1 MLVLVVSPRTEK
13 KLLNKEIEER
23 ALSSRGASR
32 NSNYTLKN
40 EYKEKINLFSAASKN
55 QTSLS
60 YSYFQNQSELSIN
73 NGLFTTFLAS
83 ALLTNDRGRMNADL
97 NRDGELSVWDLS
109 DYLSK
114 KVSTFSKNEQV
125 PTWSG
130 KDQSK
135 IIIK

>member
-1 MLVLVVSPRTEK
+1 M
-13 KLLNKEIEER
+13 
-23 ALSSRGASR
+23 
-32 NSNYTLKN
+32 
-40 EYKEKINLFSAASKN
+40 INLTFNSSNSIIGKRCWK
-55 QTSLS
+55 
-60 YSYFQNQSELSIN
+60 IN

-97 NRDGELSVWDLS
+97 NRDGELSVGELS

>member
-1 MLVLVVSPRTEK
+1 MFIDACFSGELDREK
-13 KLLNKEIEER
+13 NFLSKEIEER
-23 ALSSRGASR
+23 ALSSRGSSR
-32 NSNYTLKN
+32 SSNYTLKN

-97 NRDGELSVWDLS
+97 NRDGELSVGS
-109 DYLSK
+109 
-114 KVSTFSKNEQV
+114 
-125 PTWSG
+125 
-130 KDQSK
+130 
-135 IIIK
+135 